1 MNFLKPMALFDV
13 VTPLDSNVIM
23 RTGTASNPFPIR
35 LASSYQREV
44 PPVAQGALLGKRLS
58 DSTVRGLLQEFKNP
72 LNERTFRDKTIFLL
86 LPDRGQSNRFHPL
99 GHSLSPEIHKAWNKE
114 TCSSRSIHPHALR
127 HTAIQKTTDTSGKH
141 RCLKSWRVI
150 HLLTRHLDSI
160 LVRMSMCPPL

>member
-99 GHSLSPEIHKAWNKE
+99 G
-114 TCSSRSIHPHALR
+114 T
-127 HTAIQKTTDTSGKH
+127 
-141 RCLKSWRVI
+141 RCLQKSIRHGTKKPVQVVPST
-150 HLLTRHLDSI
+150 LTHFDIRRYRKQRILPGSI
-160 LVRMSMCPPL
+160 VA